1 MTRQSSILKIFA
13 VGTASFGLTGC
24 GSLAQEWAEGDRR
37 AVQQLDR
44 LNSVSESQEEKLPA
58 KANEVIE
65 AKKELKAKKETP
77 QK

>member
-1 MTRQSSILKIFA
+1 RQSSILKTFA
-13 VGTASFGLTGC
+13 VGTAIFGLTGC

-37 AVQQLDR
+37 AVQQQLDR

-65 AKKELKAKKETP
+65 AKKETP